1 MTEPE
6 VPPQEAQIKII
17 GMGHSGSV
25 AVEQM
30 IECNAPGVEFIHV
43 HSSTRS
49 LPKSNAHRSLGG
61 DTAAAAMQDILA
73 AISNTG
79 LLFITAGMDCGA
91 DTLAAAAI
99 AQAAR
104 KMNIVTV
111 GLAIAS
117 CENPALAELQAHVDS
132 LIVANDS
139 NAHFLFK
146 DVVRE
151 IAAILNEYNCVNVD
165 INDVRT
171 VMREPGRAMMGSAQA
186 SGPDRARIAATQ
198 ATEGMRLLH
207 AKAMLVLVTAAKGSL
222 RLSESRLAMDAINAF
237 SSPTANIIYGVA
249 SDDALGDS
257 VRVSVV
263 ATGLDSP

>member
-17 GMGHSGSV
+17 GIGHSGSA

-43 HSSTRS
+43 HSST
-49 LPKSNAHRSLGG
+49 LWQPKSRAHRRLGG
-61 DTAAAAMQDILA
+61 DTAAMQDILA
-73 AISNTG
+73 AISDTG
-79 LLFITAGMDCGA
+79 LLFITADMDCGA

-99 AQAAR
+99 AHAAR
-104 KMNIVTV
+104 RMNVVTV

-139 NAHFLFK
+139 TAHFLFK
-146 DVVRE
+146 DVVSE

-165 INDVRT
+165 ITDVRT

-186 SGPDRARIAATQ
+186 RGPDRARIAATQ
-198 ATEGMRLLH
+198 AVEGMCLSH

-222 RLSESRLAMDAINAF
+222 KLSESRLAMGAINAC
-237 SSPTANIIYGVA
+237 SSPTAHVLYGVA
-249 SDDALGDS
+249 RDEALGDS
-257 VRVSVV
+257 VRVSVL
-263 ATGLDSP
+263 ATGLPE

>member
-1 MTEPE
+1 MTEPQ

-17 GMGHSGSV
+17 GIGHSGSD
-25 AVEQM
+25 ALEQM
-30 IECNAPGVEFIHV
+30 IECNVPGVEFIHV
-43 HSSTRS
+43 HSGTRS
-49 LPKSNAHRSLGG
+49 LPKSRAHRRLGG

-73 AISNTG
+73 AISDTG
-79 LLFITAGMDCGA
+79 LLFITPGMDCGA

-99 AQAAR
+99 AHAAR
-104 KMNIVTV
+104 KMNVVTV

-146 DVVRE
+146 GVVRE

-165 INDVRT
+165 ITDVRT

-198 ATEGMRLLH
+198 AVAGMCLSH

-222 RLSESRLAMDAINAF
+222 KLSESRLAMGAINAC
-237 SSPTANIIYGVA
+237 SSPTAHVLYGVA
-249 SDDALGDS
+249 RDEALGDS

-263 ATGLDSP
+263 ATGLPG